1 MPVRLVAVLFLMI
14 AVWPV
19 GPSRAQSVLEG
30 SFDPGIPT
38 LEQIAGHATGSD
50 ITSPEE
56 IVAYFKALA
65 EAAPER
71 MKLVEYARSWEG
83 RPLYYAVIG
92 SAENI
97 ARREQIKAG
106 MARLAR
112 GGEPEA
118 QDGLVPVTWLSYGV
132 HGDEISSSDAA
143 LALAYHLLAARGDP
157 RVETILANSL
167 VVIDPSQNPDG
178 RNRFVQHYSQARGA
192 VPIADPSAA
201 EHDQQWPG
209 GRFNHY
215 LFDLNRDW
223 FALTQPETRGK
234 VAAIGEW
241 KPVVLVDAHEMG
253 GEETYFFPPSAD
265 PFNPNITATQRE
277 KQVLLGRN
285 HAAWFDRIGQV
296 YFTREVYDAFY
307 PGYGDTWPTLKGA
320 IASTFEQGSA
330 RGLVYRRRDG
340 SEVTYAEGVR
350 NHFIATLSTALTVAE
365 NAEAFLRDYA
375 AYRRSARAER
385 PGGSYVIDL
394 GTRRWN
400 AEALG
405 RRLAAQ
411 GIETRR
417 IVGPVTLCGRDYP
430 SGALTV
436 DRAQGDGRLI
446 RSLLDES
453 TALPAD
459 FVRRQEQRRERGQ
472 AHELYDTTA
481 WSVGMM
487 SGLAVSVCDAARG
500 RGDILDASSPIAPMR
515 SGNDADPFGVA
526 VPWTDTG
533 QARLVVAALAEGLV
547 GRATADAF
555 QSDGRTYPRGT
566 VVFARGENAP
576 GALRRLEE
584 LAQTIGA
591 ETVGLA
597 QGWTQSGPNLGS
609 ASFVRLSNPRVALV
623 WGDGTAP
630 TSAGAWRY
638 VVEQRLGLPVV
649 PIRGDAIGR
658 TILSDYDVV
667 IVPDADPLS
676 SLGGAGIAALRSYA
690 GEGGVVVTVGG
701 STVGFAQ
708 GKEALFSTR
717 RETVLGGTPRE
728 TGGEAEDGDEGG
740 EFVAGEAIPDEAAY
754 RAATIDQPAPPDEL
768 PGALVRTV
776 ADPDSY
782 LSSGYEQGPIVVAEG
797 STVFRPL
804 NKADGINV
812 LRFAGPDRLVASGHV
827 WDENRLQLAYKPYM
841 MAQPVGRGLAIGF
854 THDPTTRGYLD
865 GLDLLIANAV
875 LFAPARTR

>member
-1 MPVRLVAVLFLMI
+1 
-14 AVWPV
+14 
-19 GPSRAQSVLEG
+19 
-30 SFDPGIPT
+30 
-38 LEQIAGHATGSD
+38 
-50 ITSPEE
+50 
-56 IVAYFKALA
+56 
-65 EAAPER
+65 
-71 MKLVEYARSWEG
+71 
-83 RPLYYAVIG
+83 
-92 SAENI
+92 
-97 ARREQIKAG
+97 
-106 MARLAR
+106 MARLAS
-112 GGEPEA
+112 GAGAEP

-143 LALAYHLLAARGDP
+143 LALAYHLLAAQGDP
-157 RVETILANSL
+157 RVETILANSI

-178 RNRFVQHYSQARGA
+178 RNRFVQHYVQARGP
-192 VPIADPSAA
+192 VPIADPAAA

-241 KPVVLVDAHEMG
+241 NPVVLVDAHEMG
-253 GEETYFFPPSAD
+253 GDQSYFFPPSAD
-265 PFNPNITATQRE
+265 PFNPNITAMQRE
-277 KQVLLGRN
+277 KQVLLGRS

-296 YFTREVYDAFY
+296 YFTREVFDAFY

-340 SEVTYAEGVR
+340 SEVTYADGVR

-365 NAEAFLRDYA
+365 NAELFLRDYA
-375 AYRRSARAER
+375 AYRRSARSER

-394 GTRRWN
+394 GARRWN

-411 GIETRR
+411 GITIRR
-417 IVGPVTLCGRDYP
+417 LVGPVSLCGRSYP
-430 SGALTV
+430 FGALTV

-459 FVRRQEQRRERGQ
+459 FVRRQEERRERGQ

-481 WSVGMM
+481 WSIGMM
-487 SGLAVSVCDAARG
+487 SGLAVSVCDAGGG
-500 RGDILDASSPIAPMR
+500 RGDILDASSPISSIR
-515 SGNDADPFGVA
+515 SGDEDDPFGVA

-533 QARLVVAALAEGLV
+533 QARLVMAAIAEGLV
-547 GRATADAF
+547 GRATADVF
-555 QSDGRTYPRGT
+555 QSEGRSYPRGT

-576 GALRRLEE
+576 GALRRLDE
-584 LAQTIGA
+584 LAQTIGG

-597 QGWTQSGPNLGS
+597 EGWTQSGPNLGS
-609 ASFVRLSNPRVALV
+609 ASFVRLSPPRVALV
-623 WGDGTAP
+623 WGSGMAP
-630 TSAGAWRY
+630 TSAGSWRY
-638 VVEQRLGLPVV
+638 VIEQRLGLRVV

-658 TILSDYDVV
+658 AILSDYDVV
-667 IVPDADPLS
+667 IVPDGDPQS
-676 SLGGAGIAALRSYA
+676 SLGADGMAALRRYA
-690 GEGGVVVTVGG
+690 GAGGVVVTVGG

-708 GKEALFSTR
+708 GKESLFSTR
-717 RETVLGGTPRE
+717 RETVLGGTPN
-728 TGGEAEDGDEGG
+728 DEGG
-740 EFVAGEAIPDEAAY
+740 DGESSENRGDFVAGEAISDEAAY
-754 RAATIDQPAPPDEL
+754 RAATIDQAAPPDQL

-782 LSSGYEQGPIVVAEG
+782 LSSGYEQGPVVVAEG
-797 STVFRPL
+797 SVVFRPL
-804 NKADGINV
+804 NAADGINV
-812 LRFAGPDRLVASGHV
+812 LRFAAPDRLVASGYV
-827 WDENRLQLAYKPYM
+827 WEENRRQLAYKPYM

-875 LFAPARTR
+875 LFAPARIR